1 MDIDDILKMLDWNND
16 LDIQRE
22 GRRKAATVKCLS
34 VFMQPMD
41 KEFNKNIGENC
52 AIILS
57 EKEDELL
64 TPYLFRLLDWLQDL
78 NWPGAI
84 IILKRLQEYRNY
96 KMLAMMIEDCIVA
109 ANALENE
116 SWLLSLAEVLIS
128 DEVKKNLNDN
138 SYQII
143 KPYLEELYNENQ
155 TIGAVRK

>member
-22 GRRKAATVKCLS
+22 GRRKAANVKCLNA
-34 VFMQPMD
+34 FMQPAD
-41 KEFNKNIGENC
+41 KEFNKNVGENC
-52 AIILS
+52 AMILS

-64 TPYLFRLLDWLQDL
+64 TPYLFNLLDWLYDL
-78 NWPGAI
+78 NYPGAT
-84 IILKRLQEYRNY
+84 IILERLRKYQNY
-96 KMLAMMIEDCIVA
+96 KMLAMVLENRIVV

-128 DEVKKNLNDN
+128 DEVKKNLSDN

-143 KPYLEELYNENQ
+143 KPYLDELYNENQ
-155 TIGAVRK
+155 TIGAVWK